1 MATSF
6 SPSNSVTTT
15 TAEKFI
21 PDIWSDEIVAAY
33 KKNLVLANLVMK
45 MNFKGKK
52 GDTIHIPAPTRGSAS
67 AKAAETAVTLIA
79 ATESEVQVSIN
90 KHYEYSRLIE
100 DIVEAQA
107 LNSMRQ
113 FYTSDAGYALAR
125 QVDTDLVQLGRSA
138 NGGTAGSARYDAG
151 FIGGDGTTTFDYTAN
166 TNTGNASALTDA
178 AIRRTIQRL
187 DDNDTPMDGR
197 FFLIPP
203 SSRNTLMGL
212 ARYTEQAF
220 VGNGNAIQNGEI
232 GNLYGIPVFTSSN
245 ADSASATAAFPT
257 SGSAIARVCL
267 MGHKDSM
274 VLVEQVGVRSQV
286 QYKQEYLATLFT
298 SDTLYGV
305 AALRNAATVGAA
317 KSSSMFALVVP
328 S

>member
-1 MATSF
+1 
-6 SPSNSVTTT
+6 
-15 TAEKFI
+15 
-21 PDIWSDEIVAAY
+21 
-33 KKNLVLANLVMK
+33 MK

-52 GDTIHIPAPTRGSAS
+52 GDTVHIPAPTRGSAS

-79 ATESEVQVSIN
+79 ATESEVTVSIN

-113 FYTSDAGYALAR
+113 FYTSDAGYALSR
-125 QVDTDLVQLGRSA
+125 QVDTDLIQLGRLA
-138 NGGTAGSARYDAG
+138 NGGSTGAQYGSAY
-151 FIGGDGTTTFDYTAN
+151 IGGDGTTTFDYTAN

-187 DDNDTPMDGR
+187 DDNDTPMDNR
-197 FFLIPP
+197 FFIIPP

-220 VGNGNAIQNGEI
+220 VGNGDAIRNGEI

-305 AALRNAATVGAA
+305 AALRSAASTGAA

>member
-1 MATSF
+1 MANTAF
-6 SPSNSVTTT
+6 SPTNSVTPT
-15 TAEKFI
+15 TAATFL

-52 GDTIHIPAPTRGSAS
+52 GDVVHIPAPTRGTAN
-67 AKAAETAVTLIA
+67 AKVSTDAVTLIA

-100 DIVEAQA
+100 DIVEVQA

-113 FYTSDAGYALAR
+113 FYTQDAGYALAR
-125 QVDTDLVQLGRSA
+125 RVDTDLVQLGRAFNGATVGTDDYATSA
-138 NGGTAGSARYDAG
+138 ASTKA
-151 FIGGDGTTTFDYTAN
+151 FIGSNGTTAYNSTSS
-166 TNTGNASALTDA
+166 NAAALTDA

-197 FFLIPP
+197 FFVIPP

-220 VGNGNAIQNGEI
+220 VGDGNAIRNGEI
-232 GNLYGIPVFTSSN
+232 GNLYGIPVFVSSN
-245 ADSASATAAFPT
+245 ADFGAGT
-257 SGSAIARVCL
+257 SGTDRICL
-267 MGHKDSM
+267 MGHKDAM
-274 VLVEQVGVRSQV
+274 VLVEQLSVRSQT
-286 QYKQEYLATLFT
+286 QYKQEYLGTLFT
-298 SDTLYGV
+298 ADTIYGV
-305 AALRNAATVGAA
+305 KAMRAAATVGAA
-317 KSSSMFALVVP
+317 LSSSAFALAVP
-328 S
+328 A

>member
-1 MATSF
+1 
-6 SPSNSVTTT
+6 VTTT
-15 TAEKFI
+15 TAANFI
-21 PDIWSDEIVAAY
+21 PEIWSDEIVAAY

-52 GDTIHIPAPTRGSAS
+52 GDTVHIPAPTRGSAS

-113 FYTSDAGYALAR
+113 FYTADAGYALAR

-138 NGGTAGSARYDAG
+138 NGGTAGAAAYASAY
-151 FIGGDGTTTFDYTAN
+151 IGGDGTTAYVAASN
-166 TNTGNASALTDA
+166 NESALTDA

-187 DDNDTPMDGR
+187 DDNDTPMDNR

-220 VGNGNAIQNGEI
+220 VGTGDAIRTGEI

-245 ADSASATAAFPT
+245 ADTT
-257 SGSAIARVCL
+257 SGSNAARVCL
-267 MGHKDSM
+267 MGHKDAM

-305 AALRNAATVGAA
+305 AALRSANSVGAA
-317 KSSSMFALVVP
+317 KSSAMFALAVP
-328 S
+328 A

>member
-15 TAEKFI
+15 TAANFI
-21 PDIWSDEIVAAY
+21 PEIWSDEIVAAY

-52 GDTIHIPAPTRGSAS
+52 GDTVHIPAPTRGSAS

-107 LNSMRQ
+107 LNSMRN
-113 FYTSDAGYALAR
+113 FYTNDAGYALAK

-138 NGGTAGSARYDAG
+138 NGGTAGAAAYAAAY
-151 FIGGDGTTTFDYTAN
+151 IGGDGTTAYVAASN
-166 TNTGNASALTDA
+166 NESALTDA

-187 DDNDTPMDGR
+187 DDNDTPMDNR

-220 VGNGNAIQNGEI
+220 VGNGNAIRTGEI

-245 ADSASATAAFPT
+245 ADTT
-257 SGSAIARVCL
+257 SGSGAARVCL
-267 MGHKDSM
+267 MGHKDAM

-305 AALRNAATVGAA
+305 AALRSAATVGAA
-317 KSSSMFALVVP
+317 KSSAMFALAVP
-328 S
+328 A

>member
-6 SPSNSVTTT
+6 SPSGSVTTT
-15 TAEKFI
+15 TAANFI
-21 PDIWSDEIVAAY
+21 PEIWSDEIVAAY

-52 GDTIHIPAPTRGSAS
+52 GDTVHIPAPTRGSAS

-107 LNSMRQ
+107 LNSMRN
-113 FYTSDAGYALAR
+113 FYTSDAGYALAK

-138 NGGTAGSARYDAG
+138 NGGTAGAAAYASAY
-151 FIGGDGTTTFDYTAN
+151 IGGDGTTAYVAASN
-166 TNTGNASALTDA
+166 NESALTDA

-187 DDNDTPMDGR
+187 DDNDTPMDNR

-220 VGNGNAIQNGEI
+220 VGNGNAIRTGEI

-245 ADSASATAAFPT
+245 ADTT
-257 SGSAIARVCL
+257 SGSGAARVCL

-305 AALRNAATVGAA
+305 AALRSAASVGAA
-317 KSSSMFALVVP
+317 KSSAMFALAVP
-328 S
+328 A

>member
-6 SPSNSVTTT
+6 SPTNSVTVT
-15 TAEKFI
+15 TAANFI
-21 PDIWSDEIVAAY
+21 PEIWSDEIVASY

-52 GDTIHIPAPTRGSAS
+52 GDTVHIPTPTRGSAS

-79 ATESEVQVSIN
+79 ATESIIDISIN

-125 QVDTDLVQLGRSA
+125 QVDTDLVQLGRVA
-138 NGGTAGSARYDAG
+138 NGGSTGAQYGSAY
-151 FIGGDGTTTFDYTAN
+151 IGGDGTTTFDYTAN
-166 TNTGNASALTDA
+166 TNTGNASALTDS

-187 DDNDTPMDGR
+187 DDNDTPMDNR

-220 VGNGNAIQNGEI
+220 VGNGDAIRNGEI

-245 ADSASATAAFPT
+245 ADSASATAAYPT

-267 MGHKDSM
+267 MGHKDAM

-305 AALRNAATVGAA
+305 AALRSAASTGLA
-317 KSSSMFALVVP
+317 KSSAMFALVVT

>member
-6 SPSNSVTTT
+6 SPSGSVTTT
-15 TAEKFI
+15 TAANFI
-21 PDIWSDEIVAAY
+21 PEIWSDEIVAAY

-52 GDTIHIPAPTRGSAS
+52 GDTVHIPAPTRGSAS

-125 QVDTDLVQLGRSA
+125 QVDTDLVQLGRLA
-138 NGGTAGSARYDAG
+138 NGGSTGAQYGSAY
-151 FIGGDGTTTFDYTAN
+151 IGGDGTTTFDYTAN

-187 DDNDTPMDGR
+187 DDNDTPMDNR

-220 VGNGNAIQNGEI
+220 VGNGNAIRTGEI

-245 ADSASATAAFPT
+245 ADTT
-257 SGSAIARVCL
+257 SGSGAARVCL

-305 AALRNAATVGAA
+305 AALRSAASVGAA
-317 KSSSMFALVVP
+317 KSSAMFALAVP
-328 S
+328 A

>member
-1 MATSF
+1 
-6 SPSNSVTTT
+6 
-15 TAEKFI
+15 
-21 PDIWSDEIVAAY
+21 
-33 KKNLVLANLVMK
+33 
-45 MNFKGKK
+45 
-52 GDTIHIPAPTRGSAS
+52 
-67 AKAAETAVTLIA
+67 LIA
-79 ATESEVQVSIN
+79 ATESEVTVSIN

-113 FYTSDAGYALAR
+113 FYTSDAGYALSR
-125 QVDTDLVQLGRSA
+125 QVDTDLVQLGRLA
-138 NGGTAGSARYDAG
+138 NGGSTGAQYGSA

-187 DDNDTPMDGR
+187 DDNDTPMDNR

-220 VGNGNAIQNGEI
+220 VGNGDAIRNGEI

-305 AALRNAATVGAA
+305 AALRSAASTGAA

>member
-15 TAEKFI
+15 TAANFI
-21 PDIWSDEIVAAY
+21 PEIWSDEIVAAY

-52 GDTIHIPAPTRGSAS
+52 GDTVHIPAPTRGSAS

-138 NGGTAGSARYDAG
+138 NGGAGTAAYAAA
-151 FIGGDGTTTFDYTAN
+151 FIGGDGTTAYVAASN
-166 TNTGNASALTDA
+166 NESALTDA

-187 DDNDTPMDGR
+187 DDNDTPMDNR

-220 VGNGNAIQNGEI
+220 VGNGNAILNGEI
-232 GNLYGIPVFTSSN
+232 GNLYGIPVFTTSN
-245 ADSASATAAFPT
+245 ADTT
-257 SGSAIARVCL
+257 SGSGAARVCL

-305 AALRNAATVGAA
+305 AALRSAATVGAA
-317 KSSSMFALVVP
+317 KSSSMFALAVP
-328 S
+328 A